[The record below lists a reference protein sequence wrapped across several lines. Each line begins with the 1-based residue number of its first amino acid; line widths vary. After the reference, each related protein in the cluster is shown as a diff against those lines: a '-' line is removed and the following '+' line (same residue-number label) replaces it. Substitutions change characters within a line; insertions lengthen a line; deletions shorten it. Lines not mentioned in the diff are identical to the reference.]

1 MALTVCCSDNCSGRP
16 SSSHY
21 FIGVQDSDFF
31 YLDPHQTRPALPY
44 YANVEEY
51 GDADI
56 SSCHT
61 RRLRR
66 LNIQEMDPSMLIG
79 FLIRDEE
86 DWNAWSAAV
95 QQVSGTAIIH
105 VVDNLRARQG
115 SAHERRSA
123 IDEVES
129 FDEDEGE
136 DRDVDADTVLM
147 S

>member
-1 MALTVCCSDNCSGRP
+1 MVALDADNGSGRP

-44 YANVEEY
+44 HDRVDEY
-51 GDADI
+51 SDADI

-66 LNIQEMDPSMLIG
+66 LNIQDMDPSMLIG

-86 DWNAWSAAV
+86 DWNTWSAAV
-95 QQVSGTAIIH
+95 QQVPGKAIIH
-105 VVDNLRARQG
+105 VADHSRTRQG
-115 SAHERRSA
+115 SAHERHSA

-129 FDEDEGE
+129 FDEDDGE
-136 DRDVDADTVLM
+136 DGDDADTVLV